1 MLLILRR
8 PLEFWYHGKFAA
20 TFRLDC
26 SSRRWDGAIRLR
38 ARSASMVDPS
48 KADERSKAE
57 TTLAE
62 IGDMLSNLGYT
73 GDEAADFVR
82 RHIAAKAS
90 SSRQPADSAA
100 ATEANGGTQKVPAE
114 LLTADSTNQSV
125 GLEVPFDGDDYL
137 EKYKQMQAAG
147 PGGRLSRLGEQNVET
162 TSNSSGAGGSVDL
175 SGLVPRRRRPSL
187 SSVKKRNTA

>member
-1 MLLILRR
+1 
-8 PLEFWYHGKFAA
+8 
-20 TFRLDC
+20 
-26 SSRRWDGAIRLR
+26 
-38 ARSASMVDPS
+38 MVDPS

-114 LLTADSTNQSV
+114 PLTAGSTNHSV

-162 TSNSSGAGGSVDL
+162 ASNSSGAGGSVDL

-187 SSVKKRNTA
+187 STGVKKRNTA

>member
-1 MLLILRR
+1 
-8 PLEFWYHGKFAA
+8 
-20 TFRLDC
+20 
-26 SSRRWDGAIRLR
+26 
-38 ARSASMVDPS
+38 MVDPS

-114 LLTADSTNQSV
+114 PLTADSTNQSV

-137 EKYKQMQAAG
+137 EKYKQM
-147 PGGRLSRLGEQNVET
+147 
-162 TSNSSGAGGSVDL
+162 
-175 SGLVPRRRRPSL
+175 
-187 SSVKKRNTA
+187 

>member
-1 MLLILRR
+1 
-8 PLEFWYHGKFAA
+8 
-20 TFRLDC
+20 
-26 SSRRWDGAIRLR
+26 
-38 ARSASMVDPS
+38 MVDPS

-114 LLTADSTNQSV
+114 PLTAGSTNHSV

-137 EKYKQMQAAG
+137 EKYMQMQAAG
-147 PGGRLSRLGEQNVET
+147 PGGRLGEQNVET

-187 SSVKKRNTA
+187 STGVKKRNTA